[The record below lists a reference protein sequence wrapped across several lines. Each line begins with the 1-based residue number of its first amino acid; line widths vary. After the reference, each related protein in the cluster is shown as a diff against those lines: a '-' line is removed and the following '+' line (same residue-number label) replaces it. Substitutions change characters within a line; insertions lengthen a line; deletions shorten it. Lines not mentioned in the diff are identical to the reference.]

1 MYISCP
7 RSGISP
13 FSRKSWCLLMKDDIS
28 RLQSGLYKNFTAIEL
43 VIVSRP
49 FQKKDLESV
58 VIPEIR

>member
-1 MYISCP
+1 
-7 RSGISP
+7 
-13 FSRKSWCLLMKDDIS
+13 MKDDIS